1 MKTVLA
7 FLFGLSMCVPSIQAQ
22 CYCDCTIDLD
32 PPAYLLEREI
42 QRHVLF
48 ELFEPAPQA
57 GHPLWQYRT
66 LLARGSEVQL
76 VIGLWQLE
84 DSVGITL
91 ASYDRMQQTAAA
103 PLLHAADIQLLD
115 LSLES
120 FYELCHTILKLKAR
134 VPSLEGGALRKTLIY
149 PFSEAITL
157 EAGSGSVRL
166 WLEKRTPVTI
176 FYSETERW
184 LEKVPRWLE
193 RSPLK

>member
-1 MKTVLA
+1 MKNALA
-7 FLFGLSMCVPSIQAQ
+7 SLFGLGMFVATIQAQ

-48 ELFEPAPQA
+48 ELLEPAPQ
-57 GHPLWQYRT
+57 GGYPLWQYRT

-76 VIGLWQLE
+76 VIGLWRLE
-84 DSVGITL
+84 DTVGITL
-91 ASYDRMQQTAAA
+91 AAYDRMQQTSAS
-103 PLLHAADIQLLD
+103 PLLHAGDIQLLD

-157 EAGSGSVRL
+157 EAGRGSVRL
-166 WLEKRTPVTI
+166 WLEERTPVAI
-176 FYSETERW
+176 FYSEAEQW